1 MHHPAGAQSNPVLSA
16 LAKTG
21 LFSLAEHLEHNTV
34 YTVTS
39 VSCFVAALL
48 LPYCAAQG
56 LLQAATAALLGKAAL
71 GVTYLLSGVPQL
83 AETVGAAVAGKVDTH
98 VLMSLSVIGTLYMGM
113 AQEVGALQQQVFRAC
128 AMWLAACCS
137 VSCGKHC
144 CGMRGSS
151 PICHASAAA
160 DVLLCP
166 RVRCCCCYS
175 V

>member
-1 MHHPAGAQSNPVLSA
+1 VLSA

-56 LLQAATAALLGKAAL
+56 LLQAATAAMLGKAAL

-113 AQEVGALQQQVFRAC
+113 AQEVGVWC
-128 AMWLAACCS
+128 NS
-137 VSCGKHC
+137 
-144 CGMRGSS
+144 
-151 PICHASAAA
+151 
-160 DVLLCP
+160 
-166 RVRCCCCYS
+166 RC
-175 V
+175 